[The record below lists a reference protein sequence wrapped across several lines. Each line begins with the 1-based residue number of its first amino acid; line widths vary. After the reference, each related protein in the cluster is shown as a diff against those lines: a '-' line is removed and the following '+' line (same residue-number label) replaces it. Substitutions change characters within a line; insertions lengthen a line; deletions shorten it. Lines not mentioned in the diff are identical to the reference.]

1 MLIHLLSLIAF
12 MIVSFAVQGLSH
24 FVINKDHFAGIDI
37 MRPDP
42 IIPLGLLAMVIQ
54 GLLISVALQMWRGSE
69 AVLLDG
75 VKVAFVFGLFLA
87 TYIVIVEPSK
97 YAVPSITNWMMV
109 EGIASFIQFSLF
121 GLALGYVHQ
130 RLG

>member
-1 MLIHLLSLIAF
+1 MLVHLLSLIAF
-12 MIVSFAVQGLSH
+12 IIVSFAVQGLSH
-24 FVINKDHFAGIDI
+24 FVINKDHFAGIDF
-37 MRPDP
+37 MRPNP
-42 IIPLGLLAMVIQ
+42 IVPLGVLVMVVQ

-121 GLALGYVHQ
+121 GLVLGYIHQ